1 MQPQE
6 KSQDRRAPGPVA
18 SPSILEIAFTGTDSK
33 LNTMGYPG
41 LQNDTSTQKSSYAPA
56 LIVSPSNVLYL
67 AWTDQQSHS
76 GLHYVQYMTSTDGV
90 NFSQPNQIAYG
101 SSAAPS
107 LTIFN
112 GAVYIAWKDNDDR
125 LNIMPINS
133 TTPSQPDWTGADA
146 PALGTLN
153 NNILYVAWR
162 DSSDILYSMTSNDG
176 RNFTAASPVGGPTSQ
191 QKSPHAPV
199 FAEFN
204 GTLYIAWTGTQGK
217 LNLMPIGNTKPKTIG
232 ETSETA
238 PSLAVAGGQLYL
250 AWTGQDSDHSLNLI
264 STNDGVNFGTKQK
277 VYQSTNAGLSIVGFV
292 SD

>member
-1 MQPQE
+1 MRYGGKAMQPQE

-90 NFSQPNQIAYG
+90 NFSQPNQIPLG

-107 LTIFN
+107 LTVFN
-112 GAVYIAWKDNDDR
+112 GAVYIAWKGNDNS
-125 LNIMPINS
+125 LNVMPING
-133 TTPSQPDWTGADA
+133 TTPNKPSWTGVDA

-153 NNILYVAWR
+153 NSTLYVAWR
-162 DSSDILYSMTSNDG
+162 DGSDKLAYMTSQDG
-176 RNFTAASPVGGPTSQ
+176 
-191 QKSPHAPV
+191 
-199 FAEFN
+199 
-204 GTLYIAWTGTQGK
+204 I
-217 LNLMPIGNTKPKTIG
+217 
-232 ETSETA
+232 
-238 PSLAVAGGQLYL
+238 
-250 AWTGQDSDHSLNLI
+250 
-264 STNDGVNFGTKQK
+264 
-277 VYQSTNAGLSIVGFV
+277 
-292 SD
+292 